1 MRDGGYY
8 NNWEFSLELTQ
19 DYINS
24 IHEAGIQ
31 NIELGFRNLKRSWL
45 KDQIGSQVIIT

>member
-1 MRDGGYY
+1 MKNKNIKILDCTLRDGGYY

-24 IHEAGIQ
+24 IHEAGS
-31 NIELGFRNLKRSWL
+31 KY
-45 KDQIGSQVIIT
+45 